1 MNHVLVT
8 GSEGFIAQVL
18 VRRLLEE
25 GLGGQPISR
34 LTAVDIAFPAAAP
47 EDSRVRR
54 VAGSVQNQAVQS
66 EALREA
72 PDVIF
77 HLSSVPGGAAERD
90 PDLGRQVNLDA
101 TLSLLENCRSL
112 TRPPRFVYASS
123 VAVYG
128 EQLPDLMNE
137 DTPPAPALTYGAHK
151 LACEILLADA
161 GRRGWVDGCSLRL
174 PGVVARPGT
183 GEGLMSSFMSQVF
196 WRLANGE
203 PIKIPVSAE
212 ATCWWMSVGAC
223 VDNLLHV
230 AVMDSSKWSAQRC
243 FQMPVLHLSIQQ
255 VVGGLERA
263 LGRPVADLVVYEPN
277 PLIER
282 LFGSSPPLRT
292 PLAEAIGLRHD
303 GDLSQLVQRA
313 MRLK

>member
-1 MNHVLVT
+1 MSHVLVT
-8 GSEGFIAQVL
+8 GSQGFIAQVL

-25 GLGGQPISR
+25 GLGGQPVSR
-34 LTAVDIAFPAAAP
+34 LTAVDIAFPATGAA
-47 EDSRVRR
+47 DSRVRR
-54 VAGSVQNQAVQS
+54 VAGSVHDPAVQT

-77 HLSSVPGGAAERD
+77 HLSSVPGGSAERD

-101 TLSLLENCRSL
+101 TLALLDNCRSL
-112 TRPPRFVYASS
+112 ARPPRFVYASS

-128 EQLPDLMNE
+128 EQLPASMDE
-137 DTPPAPALTYGAHK
+137 DASPAPALTYGAHK

-161 GRRGWVDGCSLRL
+161 SRRGWVDGCSLRL
-174 PGVVARPGT
+174 PGVVARPGD
-183 GEGLMSSFMSQVF
+183 GEGLMSSFMSQIF

-203 PIKIPVSAE
+203 PIKVPVSPV

-230 AVMDSSKWSAQRC
+230 AAMDSSKWSPQRC
-243 FQMPVLHLSIQQ
+243 YQMPVLHLSIQQ
-255 VVGGLERA
+255 VVDGLERA
-263 LGRPVADLVVYEPN
+263 LGHPVAHPVLYEPN